1 MYKVGVDGTL
11 YGETGYNSTTSE
23 QLWPFPNEALIKRDM
38 ASYDGPG
45 PSGTRGFCGGNS
57 MDGTPQTLTKYIWEQ
72 LGNQIPEDIYASSGG
87 GTNSNTPPFVSDFLP
102 QNGTLG
108 FYKDSNIVFHLLDA
122 DEGVDRSSIVM
133 RVNGNTVNPTI
144 TGNTYDYTV
153 SYDPPGGLSG
163 DVVVTIDASDL
174 ASPANMMTRE
184 TYSFSVNTS
193 LQFR

>member
-1 MYKVGVDGTL
+1 
-11 YGETGYNSTTSE
+11 
-23 QLWPFPNEALIKRDM
+23 
-38 ASYDGPG
+38 
-45 PSGTRGFCGGNS
+45 
-57 MDGTPQTLTKYIWEQ
+57 
-72 LGNQIPEDIYASSGG
+72 
-87 GTNSNTPPFVSDFLP
+87 
-102 QNGTLG
+102 
-108 FYKDSNIVFHLLDA
+108 LDA